1 MATRNDDE
9 DEGGSRLWRGM
20 RALIFG
26 EDHDATLRDKLED
39 AIDEADA
46 AAPKRGDLSPLERQ
60 MLRNLLHFGDRTAGE
75 IAVTRGDIVSVP
87 VSISMDELY
96 QAFAD
101 AGHSRLPVTGESL
114 DEVVGMVHIKDVF
127 NAYVDSAVS
136 PTLRDILRDPLF
148 VPESMGVLDLLARMR
163 LQRVHLAIVVD
174 EFGGTEGLVTI
185 EDVVE
190 EIVGEIE
197 DEHDEQADGMIH
209 MLDDGLWE
217 ADARAELDEI
227 SREID
232 ARLVAV
238 DDEVDT
244 LGGLTFLLAGR
255 ILAPGESV
263 EHPSGWRIISVEAD
277 TRRMIKL
284 RLEAPDT
291 AGSPPAID

>member
-1 MATRNDDE
+1 MATGHD

-20 RALIFG
+20 RTLIFG
-26 EDHDATLRDKLED
+26 EDHEATLRDKLED

-75 IAVTRGDIVSVP
+75 IAVTRGDIVAVP
-87 VSISMDELY
+87 ANIAFDDLVA
-96 QAFAD
+96 AFAD
-101 AGHSRLPVTGESL
+101 AEHSRLPVTGGSL
-114 DEVVGMVHIKDVF
+114 DEVIGMIHIKDVF
-127 NAYVDSAVS
+127 KAKFDESRPRSIEAL
-136 PTLRDILRDPLF
+136 LRLPLF
-148 VPESMGVLDLLARMR
+148 IPESMGVLDLLARMR
-163 LQRVHLAIVVD
+163 HERVHLAIVVD

-197 DEHDEQADGMIH
+197 DEHDEQAGGMLH
-209 MLDDGLWE
+209 LLDDGLWE

-227 SREID
+227 SRD
-232 ARLVAV
+232 VDPRLIAE

-255 ILAPGESV
+255 ILQPGESV

-277 TRRMIKL
+277 ARRMIRL
-284 RLEAPDT
+284 RLEAPDSRT
-291 AGSPPAID
+291 DSPLDK

>member
-1 MATRNDDE
+1 MASRHE

-20 RALIFG
+20 RTLIFG
-26 EDHDATLRDKLED
+26 EDHEATLRDKLED

-46 AAPKRGDLSPLERQ
+46 AAPRRGDLSPLERQ

-75 IAVTRGDIVSVP
+75 IAVTRGDIVAVP
-87 VSISMDELY
+87 ATIDFDGLVA
-96 QAFAD
+96 AFAD
-101 AGHSRLPVTGESL
+101 AEHSRLPVTGGSL
-114 DEVVGMVHIKDVF
+114 DEVVGMIHIKDVF
-127 NAYVDSAVS
+127 KAQFD
-136 PTLRDILRDPLF
+136 PTRPRSIEALLRSPLF
-148 VPESMGVLDLLARMR
+148 IPESMGVLDLLARMR
-163 LQRVHLAIVVD
+163 HERVHLAIVVD

-197 DEHDEQADGMIH
+197 DEHDEQSDGMLH
-209 MLDDGLWE
+209 LLDDGLWE

-255 ILAPGESV
+255 ILAPGQSV
-263 EHPSGWRIISVEAD
+263 EHPSGWRIICVEAD
-277 TRRMIKL
+277 ARRMIKL

-291 AGSPPAID
+291 NLAPSD

>member
-1 MATRNDDE
+1 MATRHDE
-9 DEGGSRLWRGM
+9 EGGSRLWRGM
-20 RALIFG
+20 RTLIFG
-26 EDHDATLRDKLED
+26 EDHEATLRDKLED

-87 VSISMDELY
+87 ATIAFEDLVA
-96 QAFAD
+96 AFAE
-101 AGHSRLPVTGESL
+101 AEHSRLPVTGESL
-114 DEVVGMVHIKDVF
+114 DEVIGMIHIKDVF
-127 NAYVDSAVS
+127 KAQFDASRPRSVEAL
-136 PTLRDILRDPLF
+136 LRSPLF

-163 LQRVHLAIVVD
+163 HERVHLAIVVD

-190 EIVGEIE
+190 EIVGDIE
-197 DEHDEQADGMIH
+197 DEHDEQAHGMF
-209 MLDDGLWE
+209 LLLEDGLWE

-277 TRRMIKL
+277 ARRMIKL
-284 RLEAPDT
+284 RLEAPDM
-291 AGSPPAID
+291 AANLPASE

>member
-1 MATRNDDE
+1 MATRHDE
-9 DEGGSRLWRGM
+9 EGGSRLWRGM
-20 RALIFG
+20 RTLIFG
-26 EDHDATLRDKLED
+26 EDHEATLRDKLED

-87 VSISMDELY
+87 ATIAFEDLVA
-96 QAFAD
+96 AFAE
-101 AGHSRLPVTGESL
+101 AEHSRLPVTGESL
-114 DEVVGMVHIKDVF
+114 DEVIGMIHIKDVF
-127 NAYVDSAVS
+127 KAQFDTSRPRSVEAL
-136 PTLRDILRDPLF
+136 LRSPLF

-163 LQRVHLAIVVD
+163 HERVHLAIVVD

-190 EIVGEIE
+190 EIVGDIE
-197 DEHDEQADGMIH
+197 DEHDEQAHGMF
-209 MLDDGLWE
+209 LLLEDGLWE

-277 TRRMIKL
+277 ARRMIKL
-284 RLEAPDT
+284 RLEAPDM
-291 AGSPPAID
+291 AANLPASD

>member
-1 MATRNDDE
+1 MATSHDQ

-26 EDHDATLRDKLED
+26 EDYDATLRDQIEE

-75 IAVTRGDIVSVP
+75 IAVTRGEIVSVP
-87 VSISMDELY
+87 QTISMDDLY
-96 QAFAD
+96 TAFAE
-101 AGHSRLPVTGESL
+101 AGHSRLPVTGDGL

-127 NAYVDSAVS
+127 NAHVDNETS
-136 PTLRDILRDPLF
+136 PTLAEILREPLF

-163 LQRVHLAIVVD
+163 HERVHLAIVVD

-197 DEHDEQADGMIH
+197 DEHDEQEAAVVKL
-209 MLDDGLWE
+209 LDEGLWE
-217 ADARAELDEI
+217 VDARAELDEVA
-227 SREID
+227 RDID
-232 ARLVAV
+232 ARLVAI

-244 LGGLTFLLAGR
+244 IGGLTFLLAGR
-255 ILAPGESV
+255 LLTPGESV
-263 EHPSGWRIISVEAD
+263 EHPTGWRIECTEAD
-277 TRRMIKL
+277 ARRMIRL
-284 RLEAPDT
+284 RLHAPDHGEG
-291 AGSPPAID
+291 AELA

>member
-1 MATRNDDE
+1 METRHE
-9 DEGGSRLWRGM
+9 EEGGSRLWRGM
-20 RALIFG
+20 RTLIFG
-26 EDHDATLRDKLED
+26 EDHEATLRDKLED

-75 IAVTRGDIVSVP
+75 IAVTRGDIVAVP
-87 VSISMDELY
+87 ATIAFEDLIA
-96 QAFAD
+96 AFAE
-101 AGHSRLPVTGESL
+101 AEHSRLPVTAGGSL
-114 DEVVGMVHIKDVF
+114 DEVVGMIHIKDVF
-127 NAYVDSAVS
+127 KAQYDESRPRSVEAL
-136 PTLRDILRDPLF
+136 LRSPLF
-148 VPESMGVLDLLARMR
+148 IPESMGVLDLLARMR
-163 LQRVHLAIVVD
+163 HERVHLAIVVD

-209 MLDDGLWE
+209 LLEDGLWE

-227 SREID
+227 SRDID
-232 ARLVAV
+232 ARLVAE

-255 ILAPGESV
+255 ILEPGESV

-277 TRRMIKL
+277 ARRMIKL
-284 RLEAPDT
+284 RLEAPEQR
-291 AGSPPAID
+291 ANVSPDD